1 MNVAT
6 EQMNNSDITVSE
18 LFELWI
24 AEKRKTIS
32 SETCRLYSKGY
43 ETYLKDLVGDRKVND
58 LTSSEWQETENKL
71 PDIKNRYGNK
81 SSVSAVRTVIRN
93 AHLFFAYGSSK
104 FGLND
109 PTGDNILPKDYYT
122 SETVFSEQEVEKLR
136 NAMKPYDLYHICV
149 MLGIYT
155 GIQQG
160 ELCGA
165 KWGDVDTDEQILH
178 IRRSLVREPIA
189 KGTRKTELRLTE
201 LRNKNTVRDVPIPD
215 LLNEQLKQLKLMH
228 TDDDFLIVGKHGGVE
243 PNSFVNHYYARFLA
257 SADVRFRPFSCT
269 RNTFAKNCIKS
280 GVSIEEL
287 SSVLGEPNIEYTKRK
302 YYSNDK

>member
-58 LTSSEWQETENKL
+58 LTSSEWQETENRL

-165 KWGDVDTDEQILH
+165 KWGDVDTDEQHLQILT
-178 IRRSLVREPIA
+178 I
-189 KGTRKTELRLTE
+189 
-201 LRNKNTVRDVPIPD
+201 
-215 LLNEQLKQLKLMH
+215 
-228 TDDDFLIVGKHGGVE
+228 
-243 PNSFVNHYYARFLA
+243 
-257 SADVRFRPFSCT
+257 
-269 RNTFAKNCIKS
+269 
-280 GVSIEEL
+280 
-287 SSVLGEPNIEYTKRK
+287 
-302 YYSNDK
+302 